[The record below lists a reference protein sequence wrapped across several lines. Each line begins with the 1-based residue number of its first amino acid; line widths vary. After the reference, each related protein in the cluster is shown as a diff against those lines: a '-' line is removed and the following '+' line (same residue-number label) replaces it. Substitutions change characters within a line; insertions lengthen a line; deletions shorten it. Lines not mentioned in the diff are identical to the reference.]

1 MVSQGQLRQW
11 LDEVGMIGA
20 STSCSLAH
28 LLPET
33 GVGTCAMSYTMAVCE
48 RSWSGIE
55 PLSFGPQAALLE
67 DVEVR

>member
-1 MVSQGQLRQW
+1 MVSQGQLRQL

-28 LLPET
+28 LLLEK
-33 GVGTCAMSYTMAVCE
+33 GVGTCAMSYMMAVCE
-48 RSWSGIE
+48 RSWSVME
-55 PLSFGPQAALLE
+55 LVSFGPQTALLE